1 MQEAFLIVDNLE
13 KYSDDKEEIHEIRA
27 NDSSFLSKS
36 NRVASKL
43 QTKSIQEEYKPIQQ
57 VCLQL
62 MQSNDYSDN
71 KKKSANLSSVS
82 L

>member
-71 KKKSANLSSVS
+71 KKKSANL
-82 L
+82 